1 MKKLKV
7 HLTNIRYDIDDS
19 DAFDYL
25 VNQRVELKAPTAV
38 VHDEDIEAA
47 RQDLI
52 NSLPKEMEVTIGIE
66 TNNPNEDLRRAEF
79 IVDSTMW
86 DAYIENIT
94 NFIVKDYEY
103 SYEVVV

>member
-7 HLTNIRYDIDDS
+7 HLTNIRYDVDDS

-25 VNQRVELKAPTAV
+25 IDHPQLRSGTDSE
-38 VHDEDIEAA
+38 DEAIEAA

-52 NSLPKEMEVTIGIE
+52 NGLPKEMEVIVGIE
-66 TNNPNEDLRRAEF
+66 TNNPNDDLRRAEF
-79 IVDSTMW
+79 VVTSAMW
-86 DAYIENIT
+86 DAYIENVT

-103 SYEVVV
+103 SFEAVV

>member
-25 VNQRVELKAPTAV
+25 IDNPQFRAGTDSE
-38 VHDEDIEAA
+38 DEAIEAA

-52 NSLPKEMEVTIGIE
+52 NGLPKEMEVIIGIE

-79 IVDSTMW
+79 VVASAMW
-86 DAYIENIT
+86 DAYIENVT
-94 NFIVKDYEY
+94 TFIVKDYNY
-103 SYEVVV
+103 SCEAVV